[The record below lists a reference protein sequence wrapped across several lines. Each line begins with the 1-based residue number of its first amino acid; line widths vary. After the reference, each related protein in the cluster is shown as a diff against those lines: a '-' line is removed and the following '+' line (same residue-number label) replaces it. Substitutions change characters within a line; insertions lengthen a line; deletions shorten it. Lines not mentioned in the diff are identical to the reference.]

1 MNERRKAMKF
11 SPIILILIAS
21 AACAPQQTVPQVTQ
35 ASFPIVTASVVAIE
49 TPTPQV
55 IGSSTTLP
63 LCPCPSGAFLPGQ
76 SQDGV
81 VSGTPV
87 ICNCP
92 AILLPPTI
100 SATDDGPTTSPTI
113 PANGITLDD
122 IGKTFILHPGES
134 FLLDLGTDIF
144 NWTVDIDNQNVL
156 ARVKNVL
163 VIRGAQ
169 GLYEAKDPGT
179 AVLTA
184 VGDPFCRNSVPACA
198 APSLLFKITV
208 IVL

>member
-1 MNERRKAMKF
+1 M
-11 SPIILILIAS
+11 ILLAS
-21 AACAPQQTVPQVTQ
+21 AACAPQKTMPQVTKVGN
-35 ASFPIVTASVVAIE
+35 PIVNASVVAIE
-49 TPTPQV
+49 TPTLQV

-76 SQDGV
+76 SQARV
-81 VSGTPV
+81 ISGTPA

-92 AILLPPTI
+92 AILLSPTI
-100 SATDDGPTTSPTI
+100 SATDVGPTSSAI

-122 IGKTFILHPGES
+122 NGKTLILHPGES

-144 NWTVDIDNQNVL
+144 YWTVDIDDQNVL
-156 ARVKNVL
+156 ARVKNVM

-184 VGDPFCRNSVPACA
+184 VGDPFCRISFPACA
-198 APSLLFKITV
+198 APSMLFKITV
-208 IVL
+208 IVQ